1 MELEIDAGS
10 GRGEYAV
17 HVVRA
22 PAGGHASGTFTLDV
36 DGILERLPQL
46 EATVLASAVAARRT
60 MPVAE
65 MAVREVGQ
73 QLFQAL
79 FTREVYGTYR
89 ASLGAAQHAGQQ
101 LRVVLR
107 LSAPELATMPWETLF
122 DPETETYLCQTE
134 PLLRHIPAPDYN
146 LNPLDVEPA
155 LRILG
160 IVASPRDL
168 PSLDVAA
175 EKEHLARAL
184 AGPVAEGR
192 VELVW
197 AKTGTWDDVQ
207 SLLLAGP
214 WHVVHFV
221 GHGDYDSRTDEGR
234 IALVGPDGRAAMV
247 RAVRLMAL
255 LSVAAPRPRLV
266 VLNSCSSGEMGQSD
280 LFSGTAS
287 ALVRS
292 GIGAVAAMQ
301 FAISDY
307 AAIAFAHG
315 FYAAIA
321 NGRTVD
327 EAARVGRISV
337 MASPDG
343 TLEWVTPALYVR
355 GGTTQLFTLKGTPRT
370 PVAVE
375 GTARV
380 GSGASVESSTATS
393 TPGGQ
398 AAAPTDAGS
407 TAASTPGGQAAAPA
421 DAGSTATNTSGGQA
435 AVPTNT
441 GSTATSTPGGQAAV
455 PTDKGST
462 ASSPDPVQDP
472 RLPTQTA
479 QLTTPQVPGTPGQGT
494 QPGANSPQANAGQA
508 NANRVAQPR
517 AAQEQAMKRAQLRA
531 LYVQAS
537 AELRARRLEQAVELF
552 EDLLTLEP
560 GYLDATTL
568 RDNARQRLELERTYR
583 EALEAEETE
592 DWLAAAD
599 GFAAVQDH
607 PAFPDAASRRQD
619 CERRQRISDLQ
630 GELRY
635 HSSLGSWQAV
645 LDVSA
650 ELATVDPLA
659 ADPDGLATAAREEL
673 EKTRPTDPSNVA
685 VAGTGMDA
693 VSGERKPEGSY
704 TAADPP
710 VRPAR
715 KMAAF
720 TPPSTDQGQPRRPLK
735 DPGRTTAP
743 AAPTPATSTTAGKA
757 GAPPATMHSATST
770 TAAEAPAAI
779 PPSNAGVSR
788 GEPST
793 TGAPTPGPS
802 AGVPG
807 DGLTTPRWMPL
818 LWGGVA
824 LVVAGGLGACF
835 AVYFLWLDDNYWY
848 ESGGDGSLRVVYGLV
863 APLGYVLLAVAGLP
877 DRTAAGRVAMVGVV
891 VSGAV
896 FGLSGLN
903 ETVDATAVVA
913 SFVHA
918 GLGAWAGLLALR
930 SGTSKPFGWLLM
942 WPTVTVPL
950 VWVQDKG
957 VFLESWYRTH
967 AYFVLIQLVVVCAAG
982 VGLVVAARRL
992 AAAEK
997 GQEHEQV
1004 G

>member
-1 MELEIDAGS
+1 MDCDIELEIDTGS
-10 GRGEYAV
+10 ARGEYTV

-22 PAGGHASGTFTLDV
+22 PAGGHASGRFSLDV
-36 DGILERLPQL
+36 DGILDRLPQL

-73 QLFQAL
+73 ELFQAL

-107 LSAPELATMPWETLF
+107 LAAPELATMPWETLF

-134 PLLRHIPAPDYN
+134 PLLRHVPAPDYN
-146 LNPLDVEPA
+146 LNPLDVAPP

-168 PSLDVAA
+168 PTLDVDA
-175 EKEHLARAL
+175 EKDHLGRAL
-184 AGPVAEGR
+184 AGPVSEGR
-192 VELVW
+192 VELIW
-197 AKTGTWDDVQ
+197 AKSGTWDDVQ
-207 SLLLAGP
+207 SMLLAGP

-355 GGTTQLFTLKGTPRT
+355 GGTTQLFTLKGAPRA
-370 PVAVE
+370 PGAVA
-375 GTARV
+375 GTA
-380 GSGASVESSTATS
+380 S
-393 TPGGQ
+393 P
-398 AAAPTDAGS
+398 GS
-407 TAASTPGGQAAAPA
+407 TTAAAPA
-421 DAGSTATNTSGGQA
+421 GGRAAGSTPVTPVGGQA
-435 AVPTNT
+435 AVPA
-441 GSTATSTPGGQAAV
+441 GVPAGVA
-455 PTDKGST
+455 PTDEI
-462 ASSPDPVQDP
+462 
-472 RLPTQTA
+472 TA
-479 QLTTPQVPGTPGQGT
+479 QAL
-494 QPGANSPQANAGQA
+494 
-508 NANRVAQPR
+508 
-517 AAQEQAMKRAQLRA
+517 KRAQLRA

-537 AELRARRLEQAVELF
+537 AELRARRFEQAVELF

-560 GYLDATTL
+560 GYRDATAL
-568 RDNARQRLELERTYR
+568 KDRARHRLELATTYR
-583 EALEAEETE
+583 AALEAEETG

-599 GFAAVQDH
+599 GFAVVQDD
-607 PAFPDAASRRQD
+607 PEYPEAATRRQD
-619 CERRQRISDLQ
+619 CEHRQRISDLE

-650 ELATVDPLA
+650 ELATLDPRA
-659 ADPDGLATAAREEL
+659 ADPDGLAAAARAEIEKARPQEPPPVEASETTAAPKAPAAPEAPEED
-673 EKTRPTDPSNVA
+673 TPH
-685 VAGTGMDA
+685 
-693 VSGERKPEGSY
+693 GSY
-704 TAADPP
+704 TATDPP
-710 VRPAR
+710 IRPA
-715 KMAAF
+715 
-720 TPPSTDQGQPRRPLK
+720 LN
-735 DPGRTTAP
+735 
-743 AAPTPATSTTAGKA
+743 PTPDETK
-757 GAPPATMHSATST
+757 
-770 TAAEAPAAI
+770 AEAPAGVPASNAGV
-779 PPSNAGVSR
+779 PASKTGVPESNAGVS
-788 GEPST
+788 
-793 TGAPTPGPS
+793 APAPIGGP
-802 AGVPG
+802 VP
-807 DGLTTPRWMPL
+807 PRWTPL
-818 LWGGVA
+818 MWGGAA
-824 LVVAGGLGACF
+824 LIVAGGLGACF

-848 ESGGDGSLRVVYGLV
+848 ESGGDASLRVVYGLV
-863 APLGYVLLAVAGLP
+863 APLGYLLLAVAGLP
-877 DRTAAGRVAMVGVV
+877 DRTAMGRAAMAGVI

-903 ETVDATAVVA
+903 YTVELTAVVA

-918 GLGAWAGLLALR
+918 GFGLWAGILALR
-930 SGTSKPFGWLLM
+930 SRKSEPFGWLLL

-967 AYFVLIQLVVVCAAG
+967 AYFALIQLVVVCAAG
-982 VGLVVAARRL
+982 IGFVVAARR
-992 AAAEK
+992 ARAGGE
-997 GQEHEQV
+997 GT
-1004 G
+1004 GT

>member
-1 MELEIDAGS
+1 MDCDIELEIDTGS
-10 GRGEYAV
+10 ARGEYTV

-22 PAGGHASGTFTLDV
+22 PAGGHASGMFTLDV

-73 QLFQAL
+73 ELFQAL

-107 LSAPELATMPWETLF
+107 LAAPELATMPWETLF

-134 PLLRHIPAPDYN
+134 PLLRHVPAPDYN
-146 LNPLDVEPA
+146 LNPLDVAPP

-168 PSLDVAA
+168 PTLDVEA
-175 EKEHLARAL
+175 EKDHLGRAL
-184 AGPVAEGR
+184 AGPVSEGR

-197 AKTGTWDDVQ
+197 AKSGTWDDVQ
-207 SLLLAGP
+207 SMLLAGP

-234 IALVGPDGRAAMV
+234 IALVGPGGRAAMV

-301 FAISDY
+301 FAISDS

-355 GGTTQLFTLKGTPRT
+355 GGSTQLFTLKGRPRAPGSVDGT
-370 PVAVE
+370 GSVA
-375 GTARV
+375 
-380 GSGASVESSTATS
+380 STAFTTGTTAAAS
-393 TPGGQ
+393 AGGQ
-398 AAAPTDAGS
+398 AAGS
-407 TAASTPGGQAAAPA
+407 TAVTPDGGQATAPPGVGGGSGSGAA
-421 DAGSTATNTSGGQA
+421 
-435 AVPTNT
+435 
-441 GSTATSTPGGQAAV
+441 
-455 PTDKGST
+455 
-462 ASSPDPVQDP
+462 
-472 RLPTQTA
+472 
-479 QLTTPQVPGTPGQGT
+479 
-494 QPGANSPQANAGQA
+494 
-508 NANRVAQPR
+508 
-517 AAQEQAMKRAQLRA
+517 QAMKRAQLRA

-537 AELRARRLEQAVELF
+537 AELRARRFEQAVELF

-560 GYLDATTL
+560 GYRDATAL
-568 RDNARQRLELERTYR
+568 KDNARHRLELARTYR
-583 EALEAEETE
+583 EALEAEETG

-599 GFAAVQDH
+599 GFAAVQDD
-607 PAFPDAASRRQD
+607 PEYPGAAARRQGS
-619 CERRQRISDLQ
+619 ERRQRVSDLQ

-635 HSSLGSWQAV
+635 HSSLGSWEAV
-645 LDVSA
+645 LDVSE
-650 ELATVDPLA
+650 ELASVDAGA
-659 ADPDGLATAAREEL
+659 ADPDGLATAARTEI
-673 EKTRPTDPSNVA
+673 EKAKPKEPPPAEVPVVSEATED
-685 VAGTGMDA
+685 GT
-693 VSGERKPEGSY
+693 PHGSY

-710 VRPAR
+710 LRPFR
-715 KMAAF
+715 K
-720 TPPSTDQGQPRRPLK
+720 
-735 DPGRTTAP
+735 
-743 AAPTPATSTTAGKA
+743 PTPAHTEAAEQSPGPGA
-757 GAPPATMHSATST
+757 GASEHSSTSPTPT
-770 TAAEAPAAI
+770 TGPEARPVPDPTPDETTAEAPAGVPA
-779 PPSNAGVSR
+779 SGAGVS
-788 GEPST
+788 
-793 TGAPTPGPS
+793 AP
-802 AGVPG
+802 VPG
-807 DGLTTPRWMPL
+807 GGPEPPLWTPL
-818 LWGGVA
+818 AWGGAA
-824 LVVAGGLGACF
+824 LIVAGGLGACF
-835 AVYFLWLDDNYWY
+835 AVYFLWLDENYWY
-848 ESGGDGSLRVVYGLV
+848 ESGGDGSLRIVYGLV
-863 APLGYVLLAVAGLP
+863 APLGYLLLAVAGLP
-877 DRTAAGRVAMVGVV
+877 DRSVMGRVVMAGVV
-891 VSGAV
+891 FSGAV

-903 ETVDATAVVA
+903 YTVELTAVVA

-918 GLGAWAGLLALR
+918 GFGLWAGILALR
-930 SGTSKPFGWLLM
+930 SRQSQPFGWLLL

-967 AYFVLIQLVVVCAAG
+967 AYFALIQLLVLCAAG
-982 VGLVVAARRL
+982 IGLVAAARRMR
-992 AAAEK
+992 APSEK
-997 GQEHEQV
+997 GQEHEQA

>member
-1 MELEIDAGS
+1 MDCDIELEIDTGS
-10 GRGEYAV
+10 ARGEYTV

-22 PAGGHASGTFTLDV
+22 PAGGHASGMFTLDV
-36 DGILERLPQL
+36 DGILDRLPQL

-107 LSAPELATMPWETLF
+107 LAAPELATMPWETLF

-146 LNPLDVEPA
+146 QNPLDVAPP

-168 PSLDVAA
+168 PTLDVDA
-175 EKEHLARAL
+175 EKDHLSRAL

-197 AKTGTWDDVQ
+197 SRSGTWDDVQ

-287 ALVRS
+287 SLVRS

-301 FAISDY
+301 FAISDS

-355 GGTTQLFTLKGTPRT
+355 GGSTQLFTLRGTPRAT
-370 PVAVE
+370 VSE
-375 GTARV
+375 AR
-380 GSGASVESSTATS
+380 S
-393 TPGGQ
+393 TPAPALDGPAGQ
-398 AAAPTDAGS
+398 ATVPTAP
-407 TAASTPGGQAAAPA
+407 P
-421 DAGSTATNTSGGQA
+421 TSGGQA
-435 AVPTNT
+435 SAPLQASG
-441 GSTATSTPGGQAAV
+441 GSGAGDGAA
-455 PTDKGST
+455 
-462 ASSPDPVQDP
+462 A
-472 RLPTQTA
+472 
-479 QLTTPQVPGTPGQGT
+479 
-494 QPGANSPQANAGQA
+494 
-508 NANRVAQPR
+508 R
-517 AAQEQAMKRAQLRA
+517 AAQTNADQAMKRAQLRA

-537 AELRARRLEQAVELF
+537 AELRARRFEQAVELF
-552 EDLLTLEP
+552 DDLLTLEP
-560 GYLDATTL
+560 GYRDATAL
-568 RDNARQRLELERTYR
+568 RESAQHRLDMSRTYR
-583 EALEAEETE
+583 EALAAEETG

-599 GFAAVQDH
+599 GFALVQED
-607 PAFPDAASRRQD
+607 PEFPEAASRRQD

-635 HSSLGSWQAV
+635 HSSLGSWGAV
-645 LDVSA
+645 VDVSA
-650 ELATVDPLA
+650 ELATLDPDA
-659 ADPDGLATAAREEL
+659 ADPDGLASAARAEI
-673 EKTRPTDPSNVA
+673 EKAKPPEPEPPKQPSP
-685 VAGTGMDA
+685 
-693 VSGERKPEGSY
+693 ERGSY
-704 TAADPP
+704 TAADLSPE
-710 VRPAR
+710 
-715 KMAAF
+715 
-720 TPPSTDQGQPRRPLK
+720 PRRP
-735 DPGRTTAP
+735 TTAP
-743 AAPTPATSTTAGKA
+743 TTRVKAPNQVPPSSTPFAKPPQPALAWTPLAWGGAALAVA
-757 GAPPATMHSATST
+757 GAM
-770 TAAEAPAAI
+770 
-779 PPSNAGVSR
+779 
-788 GEPST
+788 
-793 TGAPTPGPS
+793 
-802 AGVPG
+802 
-807 DGLTTPRWMPL
+807 
-818 LWGGVA
+818 
-824 LVVAGGLGACF
+824 GACIVVF
-835 AVYFLWLDDNYWY
+835 FMWFDETYWQDN
-848 ESGGDGSLRVVYGLV
+848 GGDIVLRILYGLL
-863 APLGYVLLAVAGLP
+863 APLGYVLLMVAGLP
-877 DRTAAGRVAMVGVV
+877 ERTVPARVAMTGVV
-891 VSGAV
+891 LSGAI
-896 FGLSGLN
+896 FGLAGLN
-903 ETVDATAVVA
+903 YTVEVTAVVA
-913 SFVHA
+913 SFILA
-918 GLGAWAGLLALR
+918 AFGLWAGIMALKHPELR
-930 SGTSKPFGWLLM
+930 TFAWLLLL
-942 WPTVTVPL
+942 PTVLQPII
-950 VWVQDKG
+950 WIQGKG
-957 VFLESWYRTH
+957 VFMESWYMSQALPLLLH
-967 AYFVLIQLVVVCAAG
+967 LMLLCAVGVVFVVM
-982 VGLVVAARRL
+982 ARRL
-992 AAAEK
+992 RPATVAGPAAKA
-997 GQEHEQV
+997 GTSP
-1004 G
+1004 

>member
-1 MELEIDAGS
+1 MDCDIELEIDTGS
-10 GRGEYAV
+10 ARGEYTV

-22 PAGGHASGTFTLDV
+22 PAGGHASGMFTLDV
-36 DGILERLPQL
+36 DGILDRLPQL

-73 QLFQAL
+73 ELFQAL

-107 LSAPELATMPWETLF
+107 LAAPELATMPWETLF

-134 PLLRHIPAPDYN
+134 PLLRHVPAPDYHQ
-146 LNPLDVEPA
+146 NPLDVAPP

-168 PSLDVAA
+168 PTLDVAA
-175 EKEHLARAL
+175 EKEHLGRAL

-197 AKTGTWDDVQ
+197 AKSGTWDDVQ
-207 SLLLAGP
+207 SMLLAGP

-234 IALVGPDGRAAMV
+234 IALVGSDGRASMV

-287 ALVRS
+287 SLVRS

-355 GGTTQLFTLKGTPRT
+355 GGSTQLFTLKGTPRA
-370 PVAVE
+370 PAFVE
-375 GTARV
+375 GT
-380 GSGASVESSTATS
+380 TAAAFQGGPAPVPAAT
-393 TPGGQ
+393 GQ
-398 AAAPTDAGS
+398 AA
-407 TAASTPGGQAAAPA
+407 
-421 DAGSTATNTSGGQA
+421 
-435 AVPTNT
+435 
-441 GSTATSTPGGQAAV
+441 
-455 PTDKGST
+455 
-462 ASSPDPVQDP
+462 
-472 RLPTQTA
+472 PTQA
-479 QLTTPQVPGTPGQGT
+479 T
-494 QPGANSPQANAGQA
+494 QAQANAD
-508 NANRVAQPR
+508 
-517 AAQEQAMKRAQLRA
+517 QAMKRAQLRA

-537 AELRARRLEQAVELF
+537 AELRARRFEQAVELF
-552 EDLLTLEP
+552 DDLLTLEP
-560 GYLDATTL
+560 DYRDAPAL
-568 RDNARQRLELERTYR
+568 RDTARRRLDMARAYR
-583 EALEAEETE
+583 EALEAEEAG

-599 GFAAVQDH
+599 GFAVVQDD
-607 PAFPDAASRRQD
+607 PEFPEAAARKQD

-635 HSSLGSWQAV
+635 HSSLGSWEAV

-650 ELATVDPLA
+650 ELESVDAAA
-659 ADPDGLATAAREEL
+659 ADPDGLATAARVEI
-673 EKTRPTDPSNVA
+673 EKAKPKEPP
-685 VAGTGMDA
+685 
-693 VSGERKPEGSY
+693 KPEAPEVDAEAHGSY
-704 TAADPP
+704 TAVSPP
-710 VRPAR
+710 P
-715 KMAAF
+715 
-720 TPPSTDQGQPRRPLK
+720 TPPTPPRKPPESAAAAASARQTAKPA
-735 DPGRTTAP
+735 TTP
-743 AAPTPATSTTAGKA
+743 PRAAPLAGVPASD
-757 GAPPATMHSATST
+757 
-770 TAAEAPAAI
+770 
-779 PPSNAGVSR
+779 AGVSASR
-788 GEPST
+788 LDS
-793 TGAPTPGPS
+793 APRPGP
-802 AGVPG
+802 APHDEPVP
-807 DGLTTPRWMPL
+807 MPL
-818 LWGGVA
+818 AWVPLAWGGAA
-824 LVVAGGLGACF
+824 LALAGGLGACF
-835 AVYFLWLDDNYWY
+835 AIYFLWFDDNYWY

-863 APLGYVLLAVAGLP
+863 APFGYLLLAVAGLP
-877 DRTAAGRVAMVGVV
+877 DRTVLGRLVMAGVV
-891 VSGAV
+891 VSMAV

-903 ETVDATAVVA
+903 YTVELTAVVA

-918 GLGAWAGLLALR
+918 GFGLWAGILGIRARKSQPL
-930 SGTSKPFGWLLM
+930 GWLLL
-942 WPTVTVPL
+942 WPTVTIPF
-950 VWVQDKG
+950 VWIEDKG

-967 AYFVLIQLVVVCAAG
+967 AYFVLIQLLVVCAAG
-982 VGLVVAARRL
+982 IGLLVAARRL
-992 AAAEK
+992 RPRSAERT
-997 GQEHEQV
+997 GT
-1004 G
+1004 

>member
-1 MELEIDAGS
+1 MDCDIELEIDAGS
-10 GRGEYAV
+10 ARGEYTV
-17 HVVRA
+17 RVVRA
-22 PAGGHASGTFTLDV
+22 PAGGHASGMFTLDV
-36 DGILERLPQL
+36 EGILERLPQL

-134 PLLRHIPAPDYN
+134 PLLRHVPAPDYN
-146 LNPLDVEPA
+146 LNPLDVAPP

-168 PSLDVAA
+168 PGLDVTA
-175 EKEHLARAL
+175 EKDHLGRAL
-184 AGPVAEGR
+184 AGPVSEGR

-197 AKTGTWDDVQ
+197 AKSGTWDDVQ
-207 SLLLAGP
+207 SMLLAGP

-355 GGTTQLFTLKGTPRT
+355 GGTTQLFTLTGTPRA
-370 PVAVE
+370 P
-375 GTARV
+375 
-380 GSGASVESSTATS
+380 ASVESSTT
-393 TPGGQ
+393 
-398 AAAPTDAGS
+398 AG
-407 TAASTPGGQAAAPA
+407 
-421 DAGSTATNTSGGQA
+421 TSGGQA
-435 AVPTNT
+435 T
-441 GSTATSTPGGQAAV
+441 GPAH
-455 PTDKGST
+455 
-462 ASSPDPVQDP
+462 ASSPASP
-472 RLPTQTA
+472 
-479 QLTTPQVPGTPGQGT
+479 PGTGQDHAMPAQAAPVPTT
-494 QPGANSPQANAGQA
+494 QPPVPTTQPPAGAGQANAGQA
-508 NANRVAQPR
+508 NAG
-517 AAQEQAMKRAQLRA
+517 QAMKRAQLRA

-552 EDLLTLEP
+552 DDLLTLEP
-560 GYLDATTL
+560 GYRDATAL
-568 RDNARQRLELERTYR
+568 RDKARHRLELDRTYR
-583 EALEAEETE
+583 EALKAEEAE

-599 GFAAVQDH
+599 GFAAVQDD
-607 PAFPDAASRRQD
+607 PGFPDAAVRRQD

-635 HSSLGSWQAV
+635 HSSLGSWEAV

-650 ELATVDPLA
+650 ELATVDPDA
-659 ADPDGLATAAREEL
+659 ADPDGLATAARAEIQKAKSKEPPPVETAEVPPASDD
-673 EKTRPTDPSNVA
+673 EKPH
-685 VAGTGMDA
+685 
-693 VSGERKPEGSY
+693 GSY
-704 TAADPP
+704 TAADLP
-710 VRPAR
+710 VRPPRKKAPAR
-715 KMAAF
+715 ANPA
-720 TPPSTDQGQPRRPLK
+720 PD
-735 DPGRTTAP
+735 TAP
-743 AAPTPATSTTAGKA
+743 SPSPAPSAQAGSALNPAPSVTKP
-757 GAPPATMHSATST
+757 GAPAGVA
-770 TAAEAPAAI
+770 
-779 PPSNAGVSR
+779 PSNAVLR
-788 GEPST
+788 GSKPGGS
-793 TGAPTPGPS
+793 APAPAGGS
-802 AGVPG
+802 APP
-807 DGLTTPRWMPL
+807 LRTPL

-824 LVVAGGLGACF
+824 LIVAGGLGACF

-848 ESGGDGSLRVVYGLV
+848 ESGGDGSLRIVYGLV
-863 APLGYVLLAVAGLP
+863 APLGYLLLAVAGLP
-877 DRTAAGRVAMVGVV
+877 DRTAMARVVMAGVV
-891 VSGAV
+891 VSGAL
-896 FGLSGLN
+896 FGLSGLT
-903 ETVDATAVVA
+903 ETVDPTTVIAG
-913 SFVHA
+913 FVHA
-918 GLGAWAGLLALR
+918 GFGLWAGILALR
-930 SGTSKPFGWLLM
+930 SRRSEPFGWLLL

-967 AYFVLIQLVVVCAAG
+967 AYFVLIQLLVLCASGIGFA
-982 VGLVVAARRL
+982 VAARRL
-992 AAAEK
+992 RASEK
-997 GQEHEQV
+997 GQEHEQA

>member
-1 MELEIDAGS
+1 MDCDIELEIDTGS
-10 GRGEYAV
+10 ARGEYTV

-22 PAGGHASGTFTLDV
+22 PAGGHASGMFTLDV
-36 DGILERLPQL
+36 DSILDRLPQL

-107 LSAPELATMPWETLF
+107 LAAPELATMPWETLF

-146 LNPLDVEPA
+146 QNPLDVAPP

-168 PSLDVAA
+168 PTLDVDA
-175 EKEHLARAL
+175 EKDHLSRAL

-197 AKTGTWDDVQ
+197 SRSGTWDDVQ

-287 ALVRS
+287 SLVRS

-301 FAISDY
+301 FAISDS

-355 GGTTQLFTLKGTPRT
+355 GGSTQLFTLRGTPRAT
-370 PVAVE
+370 VSE
-375 GTARV
+375 AR
-380 GSGASVESSTATS
+380 STAAPTL
-393 TPGGQ
+393 GGQ
-398 AAAPTDAGS
+398 A
-407 TAASTPGGQAAAPA
+407 
-421 DAGSTATNTSGGQA
+421 GQA
-435 AVPTNT
+435 AVPTAPPILSGQT
-441 GSTATSTPGGQAAV
+441 SVPLQAPGSSGAGDGAAA
-455 PTDKGST
+455 K
-462 ASSPDPVQDP
+462 A
-472 RLPTQTA
+472 A
-479 QLTTPQVPGTPGQGT
+479 
-494 QPGANSPQANAGQA
+494 QANAD
-508 NANRVAQPR
+508 
-517 AAQEQAMKRAQLRA
+517 QAMKRAQLRA

-537 AELRARRLEQAVELF
+537 AELRARRFEQAVELF
-552 EDLLTLEP
+552 DDLLTLEP
-560 GYLDATTL
+560 GYRDATAL
-568 RDNARQRLELERTYR
+568 RESAQHRLDMSRTYR
-583 EALEAEETE
+583 EALAAEEAG

-599 GFAAVQDH
+599 GFALVQED
-607 PAFPDAASRRQD
+607 PEFPQAASRRQD

-635 HSSLGSWQAV
+635 HSSLGSWGAV
-645 LDVSA
+645 VDVAA
-650 ELATVDPLA
+650 ELATLDPDA
-659 ADPDGLATAAREEL
+659 ADPDGLASAARAEI
-673 EKTRPTDPSNVA
+673 EKANPPEPEPAKQPS
-685 VAGTGMDA
+685 
-693 VSGERKPEGSY
+693 PEKEQQGSY
-704 TAADPP
+704 TAADLSPE
-710 VRPAR
+710 
-715 KMAAF
+715 
-720 TPPSTDQGQPRRPLK
+720 PRRPTAAL
-735 DPGRTTAP
+735 TTRVPAPTKAP
-743 AAPTPATSTTAGKA
+743 APSQ
-757 GAPPATMHSATST
+757 
-770 TAAEAPAAI
+770 APA
-779 PPSNAGVSR
+779 S
-788 GEPST
+788 ST
-793 TGAPTPGPS
+793 PS
-802 AGVPG
+802 AKPPQPA
-807 DGLTTPRWMPL
+807 LAWTPL
-818 LWGGVA
+818 AWGGVA
-824 LVVAGGLGACF
+824 LAVAGAMGACIVVF
-835 AVYFLWLDDNYWY
+835 FMWFDETYWQDN
-848 ESGGDGSLRVVYGLV
+848 GGDIVLRILYGLL
-863 APLGYVLLAVAGLP
+863 APLGYVLLMVAGLP
-877 DRTAAGRVAMVGVV
+877 ERTVPARVAMTGVV
-891 VSGAV
+891 LSGAI
-896 FGLSGLN
+896 FGLAGLN
-903 ETVDATAVVA
+903 YTVEVTAVVA
-913 SFVHA
+913 SFILA
-918 GLGAWAGLLALR
+918 AFGLWAGILALKHPELR
-930 SGTSKPFGWLLM
+930 TFAWLLLL
-942 WPTVTVPL
+942 PTVLQPII
-950 VWVQDKG
+950 WIQGKG
-957 VFLESWYRTH
+957 VFMESWYMSQALPLLLH
-967 AYFVLIQLVVVCAAG
+967 LMLLCAVGVVFVVM
-982 VGLVVAARRL
+982 ARRVRPATVAGP
-992 AAAEK
+992 AAKA
-997 GQEHEQV
+997 GTSP
-1004 G
+1004 

>member
-1 MELEIDAGS
+1 MLFASRNDPKHKGSAMDCDIELEIDTGS
-10 GRGEYAV
+10 ARGEYTV

-22 PAGGHASGTFTLDV
+22 PAGGHASGAFTLDV
-36 DGILERLPQL
+36 DGILDRLPQL

-65 MAVREVGQ
+65 MVVREVGQ
-73 QLFQAL
+73 ELFQAL

-107 LSAPELATMPWETLF
+107 LAAPELATMPWETLF

-134 PLLRHIPAPDYN
+134 PLLRHVPAPDYN
-146 LNPLDVEPA
+146 QNPLDVAPP

-168 PSLDVAA
+168 PALDVQA
-175 EKEHLARAL
+175 EKEHLSRAL
-184 AGPVAEGR
+184 AGPVSEGR

-197 AKTGTWDDVQ
+197 AKSGTWDDVQ
-207 SLLLAGP
+207 SMLLAGP

-355 GGTTQLFTLKGTPRT
+355 GGSTQLFTLKGMPRASTAGEGATP
-370 PVAVE
+370 A
-375 GTARV
+375 GA
-380 GSGASVESSTATS
+380 SGA
-393 TPGGQ
+393 
-398 AAAPTDAGS
+398 
-407 TAASTPGGQAAAPA
+407 
-421 DAGSTATNTSGGQA
+421 QA
-435 AVPTNT
+435 AVP
-441 GSTATSTPGGQAAV
+441 A
-455 PTDKGST
+455 
-462 ASSPDPVQDP
+462 
-472 RLPTQTA
+472 
-479 QLTTPQVPGTPGQGT
+479 TPGQPAAPVGAASPAQAGT
-494 QPGANSPQANAGQA
+494 AQAGAELTSAT
-508 NANRVAQPR
+508 R
-517 AAQEQAMKRAQLRA
+517 ASAEQAMKRAQLRA

-537 AELRARRLEQAVELF
+537 AELRAHRLEQATELLD
-552 EDLLTLEP
+552 DLLTLEP
-560 GYLDATTL
+560 GYRDAAAL
-568 RDNARQRLELERTYR
+568 RDSARNRLHLARAYR
-583 EALEAEETE
+583 EALEAEEAG

-599 GFAAVQDH
+599 GFAAVQDD
-607 PAFPDAASRRQD
+607 PGFPEAATRKQD
-619 CERRQRISDLQ
+619 CERRQRVSDLQ

-635 HSSLGSWQAV
+635 HSSLGSWEAV

-650 ELATVDPLA
+650 ELASVDPDA
-659 ADPDGLATAAREEL
+659 ADPDGL
-673 EKTRPTDPSNVA
+673 
-685 VAGTGMDA
+685 
-693 VSGERKPEGSY
+693 
-704 TAADPP
+704 
-710 VRPAR
+710 
-715 KMAAF
+715 
-720 TPPSTDQGQPRRPLK
+720 
-735 DPGRTTAP
+735 
-743 AAPTPATSTTAGKA
+743 
-757 GAPPATMHSATST
+757 T
-770 TAAEAPAAI
+770 TAALAEIEKATPKELPKPEEAPEPEPAPRGFYTSVS
-779 PPSNAGVSR
+779 PPPAPAPAPPQRLPETAG
-788 GEPST
+788 P
-793 TGAPTPGPS
+793 PQK
-802 AGVPG
+802 
-807 DGLTTPRWMPL
+807 DTTPKTQTPAPARVPASGPDISVPRTGRSQEPL
-818 LWGGVA
+818 NWTPLAWGGAA
-824 LVVAGGLGACF
+824 LAVAGGLGTCF
-835 AVYFLWLDDNYWY
+835 AIYFLWFDENYWY

-863 APLGYVLLAVAGLP
+863 APLGYLLLAVAGLP
-877 DRTAAGRVAMVGVV
+877 DRTVMGRLVMAGVV

-903 ETVDATAVVA
+903 YTVELTAVVA

-918 GLGAWAGLLALR
+918 ALGLWAGVLALR
-930 SGTSKPFGWLLM
+930 AQSVRADGWLLL

-950 VWVQDKG
+950 VWIQDKG
-957 VFLESWYRTH
+957 TFLESWYRTH
-967 AYFVLIQLVVVCAAG
+967 AYFALVQLVIVCAAG
-982 VGLVVAARRL
+982 VGFLVAGRRL
-992 AAAEK
+992 RASSEK
-997 GQEHEQV
+997 GQEHEPA

>member
-1 MELEIDAGS
+1 MDCDIELEIDAGS
-10 GRGEYAV
+10 ARGEYTV

-22 PAGGHASGTFTLDV
+22 PAGGHASGEFRLDV
-36 DGILERLPQL
+36 DRVLERLPQL

-60 MPVAE
+60 APVAE

-73 QLFQAL
+73 DLFQAL

-107 LSAPELATMPWETLF
+107 LAAPELAAMPWETLF

-146 LNPLDVEPA
+146 QNPLDVAPP

-168 PSLDVAA
+168 PALDVAT
-175 EKEHLARAL
+175 EKDHLSRAL
-184 AGPVAEGR
+184 AGPASEGR

-197 AKTGTWDDVQ
+197 AKSGTWDDVQ

-255 LSVAAPRPRLV
+255 LSVASPRPRLV

-355 GGTTQLFTLKGTPRT
+355 GGSTQLFTLTGSPRAASNT
-370 PVAVE
+370 E
-375 GTARV
+375 GTTTAR
-380 GSGASVESSTATS
+380 G
-393 TPGGQ
+393 PDGQ
-398 AAAPTDAGS
+398 AAAS
-407 TAASTPGGQAAAPA
+407 TAQPDALAGQTQSSQTLA
-421 DAGSTATNTSGGQA
+421 DAE
-435 AVPTNT
+435 
-441 GSTATSTPGGQAAV
+441 
-455 PTDKGST
+455 
-462 ASSPDPVQDP
+462 
-472 RLPTQTA
+472 R
-479 QLTTPQVPGTPGQGT
+479 
-494 QPGANSPQANAGQA
+494 
-508 NANRVAQPR
+508 
-517 AAQEQAMKRAQLRA
+517 AMKRAQLRA

-537 AELRARRLEQAVELF
+537 AELRARRFEQAVELF

-560 GYLDATTL
+560 GYRDAAAL
-568 RDNARQRLELERTYR
+568 RDHARQRLEMAKVYR
-583 EALEAEETE
+583 SALEAEESR

-599 GFAAVQDH
+599 GYAVVQGDPEFPEAA
-607 PAFPDAASRRQD
+607 ARKQD

-635 HSSLGSWQAV
+635 HSSMGAWETV

-650 ELATVDPLA
+650 ELATADPA
-659 ADPDGLATAAREEL
+659 SADPDGLATAARVEI
-673 EKTRPTDPSNVA
+673 EKKQHTDTPKPAVPEVA
-685 VAGTGMDA
+685 A
-693 VSGERKPEGSY
+693 RGSY
-704 TAADPP
+704 TAA
-710 VRPAR
+710 
-715 KMAAF
+715 
-720 TPPSTDQGQPRRPLK
+720 SQ
-735 DPGRTTAP
+735 AP
-743 AAPTPATSTTAGKA
+743 AQS
-757 GAPPATMHSATST
+757 H
-770 TAAEAPAAI
+770 APAPNRVPA
-779 PPSNAGVSR
+779 SNAAVS
-788 GEPST
+788 
-793 TGAPTPGPS
+793 GPRTKAAS
-802 AGVPG
+802 P
-807 DGLTTPRWMPL
+807 LLNWMPL
-818 LWGGVA
+818 AWGGAA
-824 LVVAGGLGACF
+824 LAIAGGLGAGF
-835 AVYFLWLDDNYWY
+835 AVYFLWFDDNYWY
-848 ESGGDGSLRVVYGLV
+848 ESGGDGSLRVLYGLI
-863 APLGYVLLAVAGLP
+863 APFGYLMLAVAGLP
-877 DRTAAGRVAMVGVV
+877 DRTMVGRVVMAGLV
-891 VSGAV
+891 VSHAV
-896 FGLSGLN
+896 FGLAGLN
-903 ETVDATAVVA
+903 YAVEATAVHSSLLV
-913 SFVHA
+913 A
-918 GLGAWAGLLALR
+918 GLGIWAGILALR
-930 SGTSKPFGWLLM
+930 SPLQRTLGWLLLLA
-942 WPTVTVPL
+942 TASIPL
-950 VWVQDKG
+950 VWIQDKG
-957 VFLESWYRTH
+957 TFLEEWYRTH
-967 AYFVLIQLVVVCAAG
+967 AYFAFVQLLVLCGAG
-982 VGLVVAARRL
+982 IGFMVAARRL
-992 AAAEK
+992 RGLYGK
-997 GQEHEQV
+997 GQEHEPV

>member
-1 MELEIDAGS
+1 MDCDIELEIDSGS
-10 GRGEYAV
+10 ARGEYAV

-65 MAVREVGQ
+65 LAVREVGQ

-122 DPETETYLCQTE
+122 DAETETYLCQTE

-146 LNPLDVEPA
+146 LNPLDVAPP

-168 PSLDVAA
+168 PTLDVAA
-175 EKEHLARAL
+175 EKDHLSRAL
-184 AGPVAEGR
+184 AGPVSEGR

-197 AKTGTWDDVQ
+197 AKSGTWDDVQ

-355 GGTTQLFTLKGTPRT
+355 GGTTQLFTLKGTPRA
-370 PVAVE
+370 P
-375 GTARV
+375 GV
-380 GSGASVESSTATS
+380 GAGAASGESSTTARAS
-393 TPGGQ
+393 GGQ
-398 AAAPTDAGS
+398 AAA
-407 TAASTPGGQAAAPA
+407 QAPA
-421 DAGSTATNTSGGQA
+421 S
-435 AVPTNT
+435 P
-441 GSTATSTPGGQAAV
+441 P
-455 PTDKGST
+455 
-462 ASSPDPVQDP
+462 ASQ
-472 RLPTQTA
+472 
-479 QLTTPQVPGTPGQGT
+479 PQVPQTQVTQTQGAQT
-494 QPGANSPQANAGQA
+494 QVPQTQG
-508 NANRVAQPR
+508 AQPP
-517 AAQEQAMKRAQLRA
+517 ASQDQATTDAMKRAQLRA

-560 GYLDATTL
+560 GYRDAAALKDT
-568 RDNARQRLELERTYR
+568 AQHRLKLGRTYR
-583 EALEAEETE
+583 EALEAEEAE

-599 GFAAVQDH
+599 GFAAVQDD

-635 HSSLGSWQAV
+635 HSALGSWEAV

-650 ELATVDPLA
+650 ELAALDSDA
-659 ADPDGLATAAREEL
+659 ADPEGLATEARDEL
-673 EKTRPTDPSNVA
+673 ERAKAKEAPAGVVLDPDEDLKA
-685 VAGTGMDA
+685 Q
-693 VSGERKPEGSY
+693 GSY
-704 TAADPP
+704 TAATTSLRPP
-710 VRPAR
+710 R
-715 KMAAF
+715 KK
-720 TPPSTDQGQPRRPLK
+720 TTDSP
-735 DPGRTTAP
+735 
-743 AAPTPATSTTAGKA
+743 TAGA
-757 GAPPATMHSATST
+757 SQNPTATK
-770 TAAEAPAAI
+770 AEAP
-779 PPSNAGVSR
+779 G
-788 GEPST
+788 
-793 TGAPTPGPS
+793 
-802 AGVPG
+802 GVPASSVDADAKRPAARDAPAPRH
-807 DGLTTPRWMPL
+807 DGSALSWQPL
-818 LWGGVA
+818 AWGGAA
-824 LVVAGGLGACF
+824 LAVAGGVGACF
-835 AVYFLWLDDNYWY
+835 AVFFMWFDVEFWQDN
-848 ESGGDGSLRVVYGLV
+848 GGDIVLRILYGLL
-863 APLGYVLLAVAGLP
+863 APIGFLSLTVAGLP
-877 DRTAAGRVAMVGVV
+877 ERSAQGRLAMTGVV
-891 VSGAV
+891 VSQAV
-896 FGLSGLN
+896 FGLAGLN
-903 ETVDATAVVA
+903 YTVEVTAVVF
-913 SFVHA
+913 SFALCVF
-918 GLGAWAGLLALR
+918 GLWAGILALR
-930 SGTSKPFGWLLM
+930 NPAQRTLAWLLLLPPVLQPII
-942 WPTVTVPL
+942 WI
-950 VWVQDKG
+950 QGKG
-957 VFLESWYRTH
+957 VFMESWYMTQALPLLLH
-967 AYFVLIQLVVVCAAG
+967 LLLLCSVGIMFVVT
-982 VGLVVAARRL
+982 ARRL
-992 AAAEK
+992 RPAVQAGAA
-997 GQEHEQV
+997 G
-1004 G
+1004 

>member
-1 MELEIDAGS
+1 MDCDMELEIDAGS

-146 LNPLDVEPA
+146 LNPLDVEPP

-184 AGPVAEGR
+184 AGPVSEGR

-370 PVAVE
+370 PAAVE
-375 GTARV
+375 GTAQV
-380 GSGASVESSTATS
+380 GSGASVESSTAAS
-393 TPGGQ
+393 TPAGQ
-398 AAAPTDAGS
+398 AAAPTDTGS
-407 TAASTPGGQAAAPA
+407 TAANTPAGQAAAPA
-421 DAGSTATNTSGGQA
+421 NAGSTAS
-435 AVPTNT
+435 P
-441 GSTATSTPGGQAAV
+441 
-455 PTDKGST
+455 
-462 ASSPDPVQDP
+462 PDPVKDP

-479 QLTTPQVPGTPGQGT
+479 PWASPQVPASAGQGT
-494 QPGANSPQANAGQA
+494 QPGANSPQASAGQGYTGQA
-508 NANRVAQPR
+508 NDGQAYANPVPQPR

-560 GYLDATTL
+560 GYRDATTL

-635 HSSLGSWQAV
+635 HSSLGSWEAV

-693 VSGERKPEGSY
+693 VLGERKPEGSY

-720 TPPSTDQGQPRRPLK
+720 TPPSTDQGHAPRPLK
-735 DPGRTTAP
+735 GPGRTAPPSATGPAPSATAGEASAPP
-743 AAPTPATSTTAGKA
+743 AAPTPTPSTSR
-757 GAPPATMHSATST
+757 
-770 TAAEAPAAI
+770 AEAPAAI

-793 TGAPTPGPS
+793 TAAPTPRPS
-802 AGVPG
+802 ASVSG
-807 DGLTTPRWMPL
+807 DGLTTPRSMPL

-918 GLGAWAGLLALR
+918 GLGAWAGILALR
-930 SGTSKPFGWLLM
+930 SRTSKPFGWLLM

-997 GQEHEQV
+997 GQQHEQV

>member
-1 MELEIDAGS
+1 MDCDIELEIDAGS
-10 GRGEYAV
+10 ARGEYTV
-17 HVVRA
+17 RVVRA
-22 PAGGHASGTFTLDV
+22 PAGGHASCMFTLDV
-36 DGILERLPQL
+36 EGILERLPQL

-134 PLLRHIPAPDYN
+134 PLLRHVPAPDYN
-146 LNPLDVEPA
+146 LNPLDVAPP

-168 PSLDVAA
+168 PSLDVTA
-175 EKEHLARAL
+175 EKDHLSRAL
-184 AGPVAEGR
+184 AGPVSEGR

-197 AKTGTWDDVQ
+197 AKSGTWDDVQ
-207 SLLLAGP
+207 SMLLAGP

-355 GGTTQLFTLKGTPRT
+355 GGTTQLFTLTGTPRA
-370 PVAVE
+370 P
-375 GTARV
+375 
-380 GSGASVESSTATS
+380 ASVESSTA
-393 TPGGQ
+393 
-398 AAAPTDAGS
+398 AR
-407 TAASTPGGQAAAPA
+407 
-421 DAGSTATNTSGGQA
+421 TSGGQA
-435 AVPTNT
+435 TGPAHVSAPASPPVTGQDQAMPAQATPVPASQPQADAGQSHT
-441 GSTATSTPGGQAAV
+441 G
-455 PTDKGST
+455 
-462 ASSPDPVQDP
+462 
-472 RLPTQTA
+472 
-479 QLTTPQVPGTPGQGT
+479 
-494 QPGANSPQANAGQA
+494 QANAG
-508 NANRVAQPR
+508 
-517 AAQEQAMKRAQLRA
+517 QAMKRAQLRA

-560 GYLDATTL
+560 GYRDATAL
-568 RDNARQRLELERTYR
+568 RDKARHRLELDRTYR
-583 EALEAEETE
+583 DALKAEEAE

-599 GFAAVQDH
+599 GFAAVQDD
-607 PAFPDAASRRQD
+607 PGFPDAAARRQD

-635 HSSLGSWQAV
+635 HSSLGSWEAV

-650 ELATVDPLA
+650 ELATVDSHA
-659 ADPDGLATAAREEL
+659 ADPDGLATAARTEIEKAKPQDPPPAEAAEL
-673 EKTRPTDPSNVA
+673 PATSDD
-685 VAGTGMDA
+685 G
-693 VSGERKPEGSY
+693 KPHGSY
-704 TAADPP
+704 TAADLP
-710 VRPAR
+710 VRPPRKKAPAR
-715 KMAAF
+715 
-720 TPPSTDQGQPRRPLK
+720 TDP
-735 DPGRTTAP
+735 DPNTAP
-743 AAPTPATSTTAGKA
+743 GPSPQAGSALNPAPSVTT
-757 GAPPATMHSATST
+757 
-770 TAAEAPAAI
+770 AEAPTGP
-779 PPSNAGVSR
+779 PPSNAGVSS
-788 GEPST
+788 P
-793 TGAPTPGPS
+793 
-802 AGVPG
+802 GVPAPVPVG
-807 DGLTTPRWMPL
+807 GLAPPLRTPL

-824 LVVAGGLGACF
+824 LIVAGGLGACF

-848 ESGGDGSLRVVYGLV
+848 ESGGDGSLRMVYGLV
-863 APLGYVLLAVAGLP
+863 APLGYLLLAVAGLP
-877 DRTAAGRVAMVGVV
+877 ARTTMARVVMTGVV
-891 VSGAV
+891 VSGAL
-896 FGLSGLN
+896 FGLSGLT
-903 ETVDATAVVA
+903 ETVDPTAVVA
-913 SFVHA
+913 GFVHA
-918 GLGAWAGLLALR
+918 GFGLWAGILALR
-930 SGTSKPFGWLLM
+930 SRSSEPFGWLLL

-967 AYFVLIQLVVVCAAG
+967 AYFVLIQLLVVCAAG
-982 VGLVVAARRL
+982 IGFVVAARRL
-992 AAAEK
+992 RASEK

>member
-1 MELEIDAGS
+1 MDCDIELEIDTGS
-10 GRGEYAV
+10 ARGEYTV

-36 DGILERLPQL
+36 DGILDRLPQL

-73 QLFQAL
+73 DLFQAL

-107 LSAPELATMPWETLF
+107 LAAPELATMPWETLF

-134 PLLRHIPAPDYN
+134 PLLRHVPAPDYN
-146 LNPLDVEPA
+146 QNPLDVAPP

-168 PSLDVAA
+168 PALDVQA
-175 EKEHLARAL
+175 EKEHLSRAL
-184 AGPVAEGR
+184 AGPVSEGR

-197 AKTGTWDDVQ
+197 AKSGTWDDVQ
-207 SLLLAGP
+207 SMLLAGP

-355 GGTTQLFTLKGTPRT
+355 GGSTQLFTLKGTPRASTVGESTT
-370 PVAVE
+370 PA
-375 GTARV
+375 GT
-380 GSGASVESSTATS
+380 SGA
-393 TPGGQ
+393 
-398 AAAPTDAGS
+398 
-407 TAASTPGGQAAAPA
+407 
-421 DAGSTATNTSGGQA
+421 QA
-435 AVPTNT
+435 AVPAA
-441 GSTATSTPGGQAAV
+441 SGQPAV
-455 PTDKGST
+455 PAGIAGTEQ
-462 ASSPDPVQDP
+462 ASAAQASAAQA
-472 RLPTQTA
+472 TA
-479 QLTTPQVPGTPGQGT
+479 Q
-494 QPGANSPQANAGQA
+494 
-508 NANRVAQPR
+508 
-517 AAQEQAMKRAQLRA
+517 QAMKRAQLRA

-537 AELRARRLEQAVELF
+537 AELRAHRWEQATELLD
-552 EDLLTLEP
+552 DLLTLEP
-560 GYLDATTL
+560 GYRDAAAL
-568 RDNARQRLELERTYR
+568 RDSAQNRLRLARTYR
-583 EALEAEETE
+583 EALEAEEAG

-607 PAFPDAASRRQD
+607 PEFPEAAARKQD

-635 HSSLGSWQAV
+635 HSSLGSWEAV

-650 ELATVDPLA
+650 ELASVDPDA
-659 ADPDGLATAAREEL
+659 ADPDGLTTAALAEV
-673 EKTRPTDPSNVA
+673 EKAKPKEAP
-685 VAGTGMDA
+685 
-693 VSGERKPEGSY
+693 KPEAQDPELAPRGSY
-704 TAADPP
+704 TAVAAPP
-710 VRPAR
+710 
-715 KMAAF
+715 
-720 TPPSTDQGQPRRPLK
+720 
-735 DPGRTTAP
+735 
-743 AAPTPATSTTAGKA
+743 APTPTPAPAPTQKRSMSAGPLQKATPAKTPTPAPTRVPASGPGVSAPRTN
-757 GAPPATMHSATST
+757 GAP
-770 TAAEAPAAI
+770 APL
-779 PPSNAGVSR
+779 SW
-788 GEPST
+788 
-793 TGAPTPGPS
+793 TPL
-802 AGVPG
+802 A
-807 DGLTTPRWMPL
+807 
-818 LWGGVA
+818 WGGAVLA
-824 LVVAGGLGACF
+824 VAGGLGACF
-835 AVYFLWLDDNYWY
+835 AVYFLWFDDNYWY

-863 APLGYVLLAVAGLP
+863 APLGYLLLAVAGLP
-877 DRTAAGRVAMVGVV
+877 DRTIVGRLVMAAVV

-903 ETVDATAVVA
+903 YTVELTAVVA

-918 GLGAWAGLLALR
+918 ALGLWAGILALR
-930 SGTSKPFGWLLM
+930 AQPVRTHGWMLL

-950 VWVQDKG
+950 VWIQDKG
-957 VFLESWYRTH
+957 TFLESWYRTH
-967 AYFVLIQLVVVCAAG
+967 AYFVLIQLAVVCAAG
-982 VGLVVAARRL
+982 VGFLVAARRL
-992 AAAEK
+992 RAASEK
-997 GQEHEQV
+997 GQEHEPA

>member
-1 MELEIDAGS
+1 MDCDIELEIDAGS
-10 GRGEYAV
+10 ARGEYTV
-17 HVVRA
+17 RVVRA
-22 PAGGHASGTFTLDV
+22 PAGGHASGMFTLDV
-36 DGILERLPQL
+36 EGILERLPQL

-146 LNPLDVEPA
+146 LNPLDVAPP

-168 PSLDVAA
+168 PSLDVTA
-175 EKEHLARAL
+175 EKDHLSRAL
-184 AGPVAEGR
+184 AGPASEGR

-197 AKTGTWDDVQ
+197 AKSGTWDDVQ
-207 SLLLAGP
+207 SMLLAGP

-221 GHGDYDSRTDEGR
+221 GHGDYDTRTDEGR

-355 GGTTQLFTLKGTPRT
+355 GGTTQLFTLTGTPRA
-370 PVAVE
+370 PV
-375 GTARV
+375 
-380 GSGASVESSTATS
+380 SVESSTTVGASVRQS
-393 TPGGQ
+393 TG
-398 AAAPTDAGS
+398 
-407 TAASTPGGQAAAPA
+407 PA
-421 DAGSTATNTSGGQA
+421 Q
-435 AVPTNT
+435 
-441 GSTATSTPGGQAAV
+441 
-455 PTDKGST
+455 
-462 ASSPDPVQDP
+462 ASSPAPPSGTGQD
-472 RLPTQTA
+472 R
-479 QLTTPQVPGTPGQGT
+479 TTPAQTTPVPAT
-494 QPGANSPQANAGQA
+494 QPQADSGQA
-508 NANRVAQPR
+508 NARQTDSG
-517 AAQEQAMKRAQLRA
+517 QAMKRAQLRA

-560 GYLDATTL
+560 GYRDAMAL
-568 RDNARQRLELERTYR
+568 RDKARHRLELERIYR
-583 EALEAEETE
+583 EALQAEEAE
-592 DWLAAAD
+592 DWLAAVD
-599 GFAAVQDH
+599 GFAVVQDD
-607 PAFPDAASRRQD
+607 PGFPDAAVRRQD

-635 HSSLGSWQAV
+635 HSSLGSWEAV
-645 LDVSA
+645 VDVSA
-650 ELATVDPLA
+650 ELATVDPNA
-659 ADPDGLATAAREEL
+659 ADPDGLATAARAEI
-673 EKTRPTDPSNVA
+673 EKAKPKEPAPTETAEVPAASD
-685 VAGTGMDA
+685 D
-693 VSGERKPEGSY
+693 EKPQGSY
-704 TAADPP
+704 TVADPP
-710 VRPAR
+710 VRPVRPVRNKAPAR
-715 KMAAF
+715 TIAADAS
-720 TPPSTDQGQPRRPLK
+720 PSSGPVS
-735 DPGRTTAP
+735 GITAP
-743 AAPTPATSTTAGKA
+743 KPTTGPSPRTRTKPDAGPTSNAEPIPEPRPSPSSALNATPSASKAEAPT
-757 GAPPATMHSATST
+757 GAPPS
-770 TAAEAPAAI
+770 
-779 PPSNAGVSR
+779 
-788 GEPST
+788 
-793 TGAPTPGPS
+793 S
-802 AGVPG
+802 AGLRGSKPG
-807 DGLTTPRWMPL
+807 SSAPVAVGGLAPPLRAPL

-824 LVVAGGLGACF
+824 LIVAGGLGACF

-848 ESGGDGSLRVVYGLV
+848 ESGGDGSLRIVYGLV
-863 APLGYVLLAVAGLP
+863 APLGYLLLAVAGLP
-877 DRTAAGRVAMVGVV
+877 DRTTMARVVMAGAV
-891 VSGAV
+891 VSGAL
-896 FGLSGLN
+896 FGLSGLT
-903 ETVDATAVVA
+903 ETVDPTTVIAG
-913 SFVHA
+913 FVHA
-918 GLGAWAGLLALR
+918 GFGLWAGILAMR
-930 SGTSKPFGWLLM
+930 SRTSEPFGWLLL

-967 AYFVLIQLVVVCAAG
+967 AYFVLIQLLILCAAG
-982 VGLVVAARRL
+982 IGFVLAARRL
-992 AAAEK
+992 RAPEK
-997 GQEHEQV
+997 GQEHEQA